1 MEAKQ
6 RTVSPLV
13 ILLDRI
19 APFLIV
25 LIFGLIFGFFFI
37 RVIQPEYQKYLPGGP
52 LHADT
57 EKVRLLDRTRYRD
70 DLKKLF
76 DLYKENTSGELDG
89 LSLLVPDTQDVPTL
103 LAGAEKLIR
112 TQGASLQSIEFVGV
126 DSDAKPNK
134 PGIFQFEISLQL
146 AQVDYPRFK
155 NILSALESQIRL
167 TDITAVDYDP
177 SAKTASITAKVY
189 WSPTKK
195 TIKN

>member
-1 MEAKQ
+1 MEAPQ

-13 ILLDRI
+13 ILLDRS
-19 APFLIV
+19 APILIV

-89 LSLLVPDTQDVPTL
+89 LSLLVPSTQDVPTL
-103 LAGAEKLIR
+103 LASTEKLIR

-126 DSDAKPNK
+126 DSD
-134 PGIFQFEISLQL
+134 
-146 AQVDYPRFK
+146 
-155 NILSALESQIRL
+155 
-167 TDITAVDYDP
+167 T
-177 SAKTASITAKVY
+177 
-189 WSPTKK
+189 
-195 TIKN
+195 